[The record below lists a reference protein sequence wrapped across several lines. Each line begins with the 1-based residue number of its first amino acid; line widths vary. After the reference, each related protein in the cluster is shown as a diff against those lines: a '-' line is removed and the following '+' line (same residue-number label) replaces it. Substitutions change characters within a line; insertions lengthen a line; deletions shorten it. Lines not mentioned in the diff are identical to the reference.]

1 MKHTGPSPDDR
12 IVTNGNSR
20 SHKHIGGDPD
30 AVSHYYGLVCE
41 LEAWIVII
49 MRRGAQKTLLR
60 NGRMLAD
67 LYRRDGIKPGI
78 VTDG

>member
-1 MKHTGPSPDDR
+1 MKYTGPGPDDC
-12 IVTNGNSR
+12 IVAYGNPGG
-20 SHKHIGGDPD
+20 HKHIGGDPD
-30 AVSHYYGLVCE
+30 AISNRYGLVRE
-41 LEAWIVII
+41 FEAWIVII
-49 MRRGAQKTLLR
+49 MRCCAQKALLR